1 MDKKETDF
9 GENFTKDEVQ
19 RLVDEFEDW
28 TIEEKMLFLSL
39 SYTGVRLSE
48 VNQLKFEDIDIN
60 Q

>member
-1 MDKKETDF
+1 MNREETDF
-9 GENFTKDEVQ
+9 EESFVKDEVQ
-19 RLVDEFEDW
+19 RLVDEFENW
-28 TIEEKMLFLSL
+28 TPEEKMLFLSL

>member
-19 RLVDEFEDW
+19 RLVDEFEYW
-28 TIEEKMLFLSL
+28 TPEEKMLFLSL

>member
-19 RLVDEFEDW
+19 RLVDEFENW
-28 TIEEKMLFLSL
+28 TPEEKMLFLSL